1 MPDWLTN
8 TITWLNDNDGAVLA
22 LLTFVYVVATVILVA
37 ITRAG
42 TRVAQK
48 SLEASERFERERS
61 RPYVVVNLL
70 NRPLGTVQI
79 RVENVGATAAYEIEI
94 HTDPVIRILKGGQN
108 VVPPTESSE
117 PHPFVERG
125 IAFMPPK
132 HIEENIIALQYDR
145 YRSEYEDSQFKG
157 TVKYKDK
164 GGQVYEDPLV
174 IDLAGKEG
182 TLFMTEY
189 SVGKELHEIRE
200 LLRRKM
206 G

>member
-8 TITWLNDNDGAVLA
+8 TIDWLNDNDGAVLA
-22 LLTFVYVVATVILVA
+22 LLTFVYVVTTVILVA

-61 RPYVVVNLL
+61 RPYVIANLI

-79 RVENVGATAAYEIEI
+79 RVENVGATAAYDIEI
-94 HTDPVIRILKGGQN
+94 HTDPVIRILQGGQG
-108 VVPPTESSE
+108 VVPPQETSQ
-117 PHPFVERG
+117 PHPFIERG

-132 HIEENIIALQYDR
+132 HVEENVIALKYER
-145 YRSEYEDSQFKG
+145 YRSEYGDSQFTG

-164 GGQVYEDPLV
+164 GGQVFEDPLI

-182 TLFMTEY
+182 TLFMPEY

-200 LLRRKM
+200 LLRKKL